1 MGKANN
7 WTPALLRKLQSTW
20 NSENLSLEEIVK
32 QLGVELKPVSLAAM
46 VSQLRKQ
53 GYYFRSRVKV
63 REALTFAEIVAKANL
78 VRSTDEQSQQNMQT
92 KKRVKQDPPEKNV
105 ELAAHLNAPQP
116 EVVLNAKGQPQKN
129 VYRVS
134 NIDAMPKHRLADHP
148 ASPRE
153 LEALD
158 FG

>member
-1 MGKANN
+1 MAKANK
-7 WTPALLRKLQSTW
+7 WTVQALRDLQKMWNDTTMSPDEIIKKLGFDM
-20 NSENLSLEEIVK
+20 K
-32 QLGVELKPVSLAAM
+32 DVSLVAV

-78 VRSTDEQSQQNMQT
+78 VRSTDEQRQQNMQT

-105 ELAAHLNAPQP
+105 ELAAHLNAEQP
-116 EVVLNAKGQPQKN
+116 DVILNAKSQPQKN
-129 VYRVS
+129 VYRVT
-134 NIDAMPKHRLADHP
+134 NIDALPKHRLADHP
-148 ASPRE
+148 AAPRE
-153 LEALD
+153 LEAVD